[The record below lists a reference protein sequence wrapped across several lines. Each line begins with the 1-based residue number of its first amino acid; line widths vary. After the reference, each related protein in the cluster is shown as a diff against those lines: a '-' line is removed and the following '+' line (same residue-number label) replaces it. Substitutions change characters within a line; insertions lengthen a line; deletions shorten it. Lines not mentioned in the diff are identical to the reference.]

1 MLGRK
6 AISVSPENG
15 FLTST
20 TTWLRAP
27 IFGEY
32 TNCGDPVLE
41 LVLSPHGNIISK
53 VLRAIKTDKA
63 INTYRPLETANGRKS
78 ACIARV

>member
-6 AISVSPENG
+6 AIPVSPENG

-32 TNCGDPVLE
+32 TNCDDPVLE

-63 INTYRPLETANGRKS
+63 INTYRLFRNS
-78 ACIARV
+78 